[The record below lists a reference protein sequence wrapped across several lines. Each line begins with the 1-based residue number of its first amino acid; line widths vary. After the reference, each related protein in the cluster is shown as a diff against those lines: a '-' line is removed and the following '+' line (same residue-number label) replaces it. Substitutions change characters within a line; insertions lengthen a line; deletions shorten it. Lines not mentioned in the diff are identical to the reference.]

1 VGRLLGNL
9 VVLAYLRGQTRA
21 PFLDRQRLDALRDSR
36 IRHIVRYAARH
47 VPFYRELFT
56 REGLDPRDIRGAQ
69 DLDAL
74 PRLARDQVRR
84 EPSRFL
90 STARRARVT
99 LPLLTGGTTGTPLE
113 VHHDWQSLLANIGF
127 GERERAPVIALSGG
141 AFRPKELHVGY
152 ETSNFRKILAF
163 YAAHTRLPVKPRRSS
178 VSMRAPFE
186 EIVAAINTE
195 RPDVLTAYGGF
206 LDSFFRTVTARGVA
220 VHAPK
225 VVMYV
230 GETLPAER
238 RAWIERELGARVMS
252 RYCSVEAFK
261 IGYFCE
267 RGTGF
272 HLHDDLCHVRVVR
285 KDGASCQPGEAGEIV
300 ISNLVNHATV
310 LLNYPT
316 GDVAS
321 LAGHACPCGRTHRL
335 MSEVEGRLED
345 MVPLAS
351 GAQVHPRAV
360 WAAFKDDREILQYQ
374 LVQHELR
381 RFELKLVTATP
392 HAFPA
397 ASHRAR
403 TALGSVLGTDAL
415 IDVVQELE
423 LGRLERAANGKF
435 RAVESRVARPAA
447 VAPEARFAPQT
458 VAGP

>member
-1 VGRLLGNL
+1 
-9 VVLAYLRGQTRA
+9 
-21 PFLDRQRLDALRDSR
+21 
-36 IRHIVRYAARH
+36 
-47 VPFYRELFT
+47 
-56 REGLDPRDIRGAQ
+56 
-69 DLDAL
+69 
-74 PRLARDQVRR
+74 
-84 EPSRFL
+84 
-90 STARRARVT
+90 
-99 LPLLTGGTTGTPLE
+99 
-113 VHHDWQSLLANIGF
+113 
-127 GERERAPVIALSGG
+127 
-141 AFRPKELHVGY
+141 
-152 ETSNFRKILAF
+152 
-163 YAAHTRLPVKPRRSS
+163 
-178 VSMRAPFE
+178 
-186 EIVAAINTE
+186 
-195 RPDVLTAYGGF
+195 
-206 LDSFFRTVTARGVA
+206 
-220 VHAPK
+220 
-225 VVMYV
+225 
-230 GETLPAER
+230 
-238 RAWIERELGARVMS
+238 MS

-285 KDGASCQPGEAGEIV
+285 QDGTSCQPGEAGEIV

-392 HAFPA
+392 HAFSA

-403 TALGSVLGTDAL
+403 TALGGVLGDDAV
-415 IDVVQELE
+415 IDVVHELE

-447 VAPEARFAPQT
+447 AAPEARFAPQT